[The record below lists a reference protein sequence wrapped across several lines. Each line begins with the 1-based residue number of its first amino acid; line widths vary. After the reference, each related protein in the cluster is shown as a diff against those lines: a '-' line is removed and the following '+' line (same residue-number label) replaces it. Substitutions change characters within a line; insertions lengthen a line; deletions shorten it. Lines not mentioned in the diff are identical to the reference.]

1 MSSGDS
7 LIVITANIKQ
17 KIENS
22 KNNNKKDIRKSKYDH
37 LKSYVTGLK
46 GC

>member
-22 KNNNKKDIRKSKYDH
+22 KNNKKKKH
-37 LKSYVTGLK
+37 QKK
-46 GC
+46 